1 MAAWN
6 RSRDV
11 NSDPEH
17 SGRTSRPPLP
27 RPDNGDNV
35 CPVPLWEREFC
46 RNAYDIPWE
55 IFCDNKRFIEILF
68 KNVMDWDDSGALKN
82 FEDAKERFRAKY
94 FGKPYEDPVL
104 DPDIYIDE
112 VDNHCKVD
120 PELVAG
126 LDKIAGLDLVADLG
140 LGGMGNMT
148 PMDWG
153 APIGNLIPTGWGQ
166 PVPNLKPTGWGDP
179 ANPTPDTAWGGQGNQ
194 RPEAVRGAQ
203 PSCTPNNSNINLHG
217 GRPSNNLHQ
226 QGVDPGH
233 PSSGTARMLPG
244 GGRIWIS
251 GVIGGGGGAGRN
263 WNGGGGGGG
272 RGSNWNS
279 GGRGNQMN
287 QAGGQNQQRNRG
299 SMQRNQNVWHHQMRS
314 IGRQQQGQRG
324 RKMEWRPV
332 QHNRAPKD
340 DPAA

>member
-17 SGRTSRPPLP
+17 SVGTSRPPLP
-27 RPDNGDNV
+27 RPDNGDKV
-35 CPVPLWEREFC
+35 RPVPLWEREFC
-46 RNAYDIPWE
+46 RNAYGIPWE
-55 IFCDNKRFIEILF
+55 TFCENKRFIEILF

-94 FGKPYEDPVL
+94 FGEPYEDPVL

-120 PELVAG
+120 PELVVG
-126 LDKIAGLDLVADLG
+126 LDRIAGLDLVADLG
-140 LGGMGNMT
+140 WGGMDNLT
-148 PMDWG
+148 PMSWG

-166 PVPNLKPTGWGDP
+166 PVPNLKPTGWGEP
-179 ANPTPDTAWGGQGNQ
+179 ANPTPDPAWGGQGIQ
-194 RPEAVRGAQ
+194 IPDPVRGAQ
-203 PSCTPNNSNINLHG
+203 PSCTPNNSNNNLHE
-217 GRPSNNLHQ
+217 GRPSNNWQQ

-251 GVIGGGGGAGRN
+251 GVSGGAGRN
-263 WNGGGGGGG
+263 WNSGGGGGGSS
-272 RGSNWNS
+272 SNWN
-279 GGRGNQMN
+279 GCGRGNQKN
-287 QAGGQNQQRNRG
+287 EAEGQNQQRNRG
-299 SMQRNQNVWHHQMRS
+299 SMQRNQNLWQHQMRS
-314 IGRQQQGQRG
+314 VGRQQQGQRG

-332 QHNRAPKD
+332 QRNKAPKD